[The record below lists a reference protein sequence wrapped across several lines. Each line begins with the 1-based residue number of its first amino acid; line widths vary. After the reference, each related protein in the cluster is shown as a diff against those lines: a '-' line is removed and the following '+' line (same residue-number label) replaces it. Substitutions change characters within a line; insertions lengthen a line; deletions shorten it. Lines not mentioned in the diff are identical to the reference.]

1 MTGMTPEAPRRHQ
14 SAKKTA
20 EKQRGKP
27 FPKGQSGNPR
37 GRPLGS
43 RGLATRLLDAI
54 GDESAE
60 AIVKAVIRRAR
71 RGDMVAASLVL
82 RRLWPEPRGRT
93 IEVKLPKIVTA
104 TDAAAAF
111 AEIVAAVGRGELT
124 PEDGRVLGDLMT
136 KFVQAVEIGEIEQ
149 RLAALERRE
158 SHPTLSTE
166 GDDASHA

>member
-1 MTGMTPEAPRRHQ
+1 MTSMTPETPRRHP
-14 SAKKTA
+14 SAEKTA

-37 GRPLGS
+37 GRPHGS
-43 RGLATRLLDAI
+43 RSLATQLLDAI
-54 GDESAE
+54 GEESGE
-60 AIVKAVIRRAR
+60 AIMKSVVRRAR

-82 RRLWPEPRGRT
+82 RRLWPEPRGRV
-93 IEVKLPKIVTA
+93 IAIKLPTIATA

-111 AEIVAAVGRGELT
+111 AEIVAAVGRGDLT

-149 RLAALERRE
+149 RLAALERYE
-158 SHPTLSTE
+158 SHLTLPVE
-166 GDDASHA
+166 GDDASNA